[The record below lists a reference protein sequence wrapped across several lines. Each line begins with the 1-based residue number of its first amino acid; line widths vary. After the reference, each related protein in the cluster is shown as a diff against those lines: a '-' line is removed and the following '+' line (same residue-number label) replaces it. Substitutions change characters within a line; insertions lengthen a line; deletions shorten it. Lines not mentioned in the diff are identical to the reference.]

1 MKQLHRFKDWIS
13 ESETSEDDDFYFPA
27 DQDLAYINSHCS
39 TLSELVKSGL
49 SKGVELASIGT
60 AHFITIDTESLVKY
74 VNILDSIDVEML
86 PEVFKGNDIRITLL
100 HSKDPKELG
109 KYSLSE
115 IGGKNRLSFNLT
127 LRAKSRENFIKIV
140 EDGMSEIIED
150 LKKVRF
156 IIQVKRNLISSELK
170 SELKKKVLEDYKSV
184 IDDFFY
190 KGETPELEKY
200 NIGKLIASLYATDK
214 KVLDT
219 VRDITDEK
227 VIDSIIKSL
236 EAEDE
241 DETVK
246 LIKSVLKSE
255 RILKKL

>member
-13 ESETSEDDDFYFPA
+13 ESESLDDDFYFPE
-27 DQDLAYINSHCS
+27 DQDLQYINSHCS
-39 TLSELVKSGL
+39 TLTEMVKSGL
-49 SKGVELASIGT
+49 SKGVELSSYPT
-60 AHFITIDTESLVKY
+60 SHFIEIKVESIIKY
-74 VNILDSIDVEML
+74 IKILDSIDVEML
-86 PEVFKGNDIRITLL
+86 PEVFNGNEIKINII

-109 KYSLSE
+109 KYDLRDTSNKIKLT
-115 IGGKNRLSFNLT
+115 FNLS
-127 LRAKSRENFIKIV
+127 LRAKSRENFIKII
-140 EDGMSEIIED
+140 EEAMSEIIDD

-156 IIQVKRNLISSELK
+156 IIQVKRNLISPELK
-170 SELKKKVLEDYKSV
+170 TELKKKVLEDYKAV

-190 KGETPELEKY
+190 KGEKPELEKY
-200 NIGKLIASLYATDK
+200 SIGKLIASLYATDK